1 MKVKKKVSDI
11 PAMNDDELEEFW
23 EKHQPEQYDGWQEGT
38 LRFMRPPKKLIPL
51 RLDPRDARIID
62 KESKRTGINRA
73 QLVRSWVREKIVQLS
88 EEEKSSSSNREF
100 VD

>member
-23 EKHQPEQYDGWQEGT
+23 EKHQPEQCDGWQEGT
-38 LRFMRPPKKLIPL
+38 HRFMRPPKKLIPL
-51 RLDPRDARIID
+51 RLDPKDARIID
-62 KESKRTGINRA
+62 RESKRTGINRA

-88 EEEKSSSSNREF
+88 EEERSSSSNREF